1 MTAGAAPGPSLM
13 PVRSRFLPSGLEL
26 ALIVPSRVSRAGVMT
41 RRPGGVLRL
50 MSAKIQ
56 RMVIATAILTAF
68 ALVCT
73 TALLKSGEAQP
84 DSTPP
89 VQVGTFQRRTL
100 MFGGQSREYDVLYPS
115 AALEDTRLLV
125 VFALHCY
132 GCDITTV
139 RKMQP
144 AIVMAQRQ
152 LSACRCATS
161 RHSRSCT
168 ASFWLS
174 LRGTAIRGM
183 HATAVEMP
191 LPKKWTTSASSSL
204 LKSRHRSA
212 AFSLHSRTEMVSLAY
227 LCNART

>member
-1 MTAGAAPGPSLM
+1 
-13 PVRSRFLPSGLEL
+13 
-26 ALIVPSRVSRAGVMT
+26 
-41 RRPGGVLRL
+41 
-50 MSAKIQ
+50 MSAKIE

-73 TALLKSGEAQP
+73 TALLKSGEALP
-84 DSTPP
+84 HSTPP

-100 MFGGQSREYDVLYPS
+100 MFGGQLREYDVLYPS

-152 LSACRCATS
+152 LSAWADALPR
-161 RHSRSCT
+161 
-168 ASFWLS
+168 
-174 LRGTAIRGM
+174 AIR
-183 HATAVEMP
+183 AVVP
-191 LPKKWTTSASSSL
+191 LRSGYPCGVPQFVECTLLLWGCPYPKSGRRRL
-204 LKSRHRSA
+204 PRR
-212 AFSLHSRTEMVSLAY
+212 Y
-227 LCNART
+227 